1 MKQQKTASVLVYVL
15 ILVNVALV
23 IGYMIFSNTERL
35 NNSISTATI
44 AADIEQKLEEK
55 ALLSKKSVEYYNHN
69 GGGFTDQI
77 GCPKKITVQSEQTE
91 ESESDQSE
99 GNISEEFSSI
109 LKKNAEWKP
118 ICEFFYNN
126 QKAEIRFNSDFTQ
139 FENIFIDNRELAIY
153 QNNGIFQVNMWD
165 KRIKLEEFWPDRLDD
180 NLNDDNGSKYIFL
193 QGENQKYPWITDDD
207 ADFVKNIFW
216 NIQSGKTENIFTI
229 DSKILQKLKKNNYDF
244 PSLESVQ
251 KPTFTIEILW
261 EHENYDYTIKV
272 LTFDK
277 NMKFIRTELT
287 QTINSKV
294 GTLHFSKNLN
304 YETYDYAFFIKN
316 NSTNTYSYKIFAT
329 DTEWNS
335 LAINPIAIKNKEI
348 EVYVS
353 HIFQNAGTYKKYD
366 DIFRFPTELTVSQSV
381 EN

>member
-55 ALLSKKSVEYYNHN
+55 ALLSKKSVEYYNKN

-77 GCPKKITVQSEQTE
+77 GCPKKITVQSESDME
-91 ESESDQSE
+91 EL
-99 GNISEEFSSI
+99 SSI

-118 ICEFFYNN
+118 ICEFSYNN
-126 QKAEIRFNSDFTQ
+126 EKAEIRFNSDFTQ
-139 FENIFIDNRELAIY
+139 FEKIFIDNRELAIS
-153 QNNGIFQVNMWD
+153 QNNGIFQVSMWD
-165 KRIKLEEFWPDRLDD
+165 KRIKFEEFWPDRLDD

-216 NIQSGKTENIFTI
+216 NIQAGKTENIFTI
-229 DSKILQKLKKNNYDF
+229 DSKLIQKLKKNNYDF

-294 GTLHFSKNLN
+294 GTLHFSENLD

-316 NSTNTYSYKIFAT
+316 NSENNYSYKIFAT
-329 DTEWNS
+329 DTDWNN
-335 LAINPIAIKNKEI
+335 LAINPIAVKNKEI
-348 EVYVS
+348 EVYAS

-366 DIFRFPTELTVSQSV
+366 DIFHFQTELTVSQSV